1 MSDQVQITS
10 SPQYHDRLSTAGIM
24 WTVCACL
31 VPATAWG
38 VYVFG
43 LRALWVVIASIAA
56 AVASEYLAGLL
67 LKRFTLADGSAVLTG
82 LLVGMNMPPA
92 VPFYIP
98 VIASVFAIVVV
109 KWTFGGLGSNWMN
122 PALAGRVFV
131 FFSWTGPMTTWTMP
145 RTLPVLDGFTSA
157 TYLGVVKT
165 GVTESA
171 GATGGPLAL
180 LERVGFPH
188 SNLDT
193 GVTDWLNSVILEP
206 LGIELPFGYIDPFIG
221 NIPGSIGEISA
232 LLLLLGAV
240 YLFARKIIT
249 WEIPATY
256 FLSFGL
262 LTWIFGGLI
271 HGGGAFTGDVLFHA
285 LSGGLILAIF
295 FMATDMA
302 TSPMTR
308 KGLLIYGAGAGF
320 LTFLIRTYG
329 SFPEGASLAIIL
341 MNVFVPLINRATRPS
356 RFGVRK
362 VEEAES

>member
-1 MSDQVQITS
+1 
-10 SPQYHDRLSTAGIM
+10 M
-24 WTVCACL
+24 WTVSACL
-31 VPATAWG
+31 IPAAGWG

-43 LRALWVVIASIAA
+43 LRALWVVMASIAA
-56 AVASEYLAGLL
+56 AVVSEYLAGLP

-98 VIASVFAIVVV
+98 VIASVFAIIVV

-131 FFSWTGPMTTWTMP
+131 FFSWTRQMTSWTMP
-145 RTLPVLDGFTSA
+145 STLPVVDGLSSA
-157 TYLGVVKT
+157 TYLGIVKT
-165 GVTESA
+165 GLSEST
-171 GATGGPLAL
+171 GTTGGPLAL
-180 LERVGFPH
+180 LERSGFPH

-193 GVTDWLNSVILEP
+193 VATDWVNSAILEP
-206 LGIELPFGYIDPFIG
+206 LGISLPFGYVDPFIG

-232 LLLLLGAV
+232 LLLLLGSI
-240 YLFARKIIT
+240 YLFAKRIIT
-249 WEIPATY
+249 WEIPVTY

-262 LTWIFGGLI
+262 LTWVFGGMV
-271 HGGGAFTGDVLFHA
+271 HGSGAFTGDVLFHA
-285 LSGGLILAIF
+285 LSGGFLLAIF

-302 TSPMTR
+302 TSPITR
-308 KGLLIYGAGAGF
+308 RGLLIYGTGVGF

-341 MNVFVPLINRATRPS
+341 MNIFVPLIDRATRPS

-362 VEEAES
+362 AQEAES